1 MSFTDWINFLLSCGV
16 TALSW
21 LRTTLILGVPILYLL
36 IGIFVMGV
44 VIRAIPFRS

>member
-16 TALSW
+16 TALNW

>member
-1 MSFTDWINFLLSCGV
+1 MTFNDWINFVLSCGV
-16 TALSW
+16 TALKW
-21 LRTTLILGVPILYLL
+21 LRTTLVLGIPILYLL

>member
-16 TALSW
+16 TALNW
-21 LRTTLILGVPILYLL
+21 LRTTLIFGVPILYLL